1 MHSIIQVD
9 YSRINYII
17 KTMNKSHTNWKEVK
31 LGDIIDITMGQSP
44 KSQFYNKDKEG
55 MPFLQ
60 GSSTFGHLYP
70 SFEIYSSDIKKIAV
84 NGSVLMSVRA
94 PVGDLNM
101 ANTDICIGRGLCS
114 INGKNKSL
122 NRYIFYLLNYYKAK
136 IINIQTGTVF
146 GAISKDN
153 ILNFKVSIPRSEEE
167 QKRIASILSS
177 LDDKIELN
185 NKTNR
190 ILEEL
195 AQTIFEEWFIN
206 FNFPNE
212 DGKPYKKSGG
222 EMIGSEL
229 GKIPKGWKVGTIGDY
244 AKLKSGFAFKNS
256 WWQNDGIPVIK
267 IQNISSGNLN
277 LEQCSFVSEDKYNI
291 AENFRVNGGDLLISL
306 TGSLGKFAIVPKLDK
321 DALVNQ
327 RVGKFFLGKEPVK
340 KLPFLYGILN
350 ELKDLIVSLANG
362 SVQQNISPTDI
373 ENVKII
379 FPSDKI
385 LNKYNNLMQD
395 VFYKIIF
402 NQRENEKL
410 SGIRDSLLP
419 KLMDGEIRVRE

>member
-1 MHSIIQVD
+1 M
-9 YSRINYII
+9 
-17 KTMNKSHTNWKEVK
+17 TNWKKLKIEDCAEVIGGGTPSTK
-31 LGDIIDITMGQSP
+31 KKEYWDGDISWITP
-44 KSQFYNKDKEG
+44 KDLSNYN
-55 MPFLQ
+55 
-60 GSSTFGHLYP
+60 
-70 SFEIYSSDIKKIAV
+70 
-84 NGSVLMSVRA
+84 
-94 PVGDLNM
+94 
-101 ANTDICIGRGLCS
+101 
-114 INGKNKSL
+114 
-122 NRYIFYLLNYYKAK
+122 NRYISKGSRNISEKGLKYSSARLLPKNSVLLTTRAPIGYL
-136 IINIQTGTVF
+136 
-146 GAISKDN
+146 AISKKELATNQGFKSLIMKNGNVPEFFYYLLKNN
-153 ILNFKVSIPRSEEE
+153 INKLLQYASGTTFMELNATNLKSIEFYIPEVKE
-167 QKRIASILSS
+167 QKRIASILSA

-185 NKTNR
+185 NKTNK
-190 ILEEL
+190 ILEEM
-195 AQTIFEEWFIN
+195 AQTIFKEWFIN

-291 AENFRVNGGDLLISL
+291 AENFRVNGGDLLITL
-306 TGSLGKFAIVPKLDK
+306 TGSLGKFTIVPKLDK

-327 RVGKFFLGKEPVK
+327 RVGKFFLGEEPVK

-362 SVQQNISPTDI
+362 SVQQNISPNDV

-379 FPSDKI
+379 FPNDKI

-395 VFYKIIF
+395 IFYKIIF

-410 SGIRDSLLP
+410 SNIRDSLLP
-419 KLMDGEIRVRE
+419 KLMTPNGRRADGEIRVNGSGNNGV